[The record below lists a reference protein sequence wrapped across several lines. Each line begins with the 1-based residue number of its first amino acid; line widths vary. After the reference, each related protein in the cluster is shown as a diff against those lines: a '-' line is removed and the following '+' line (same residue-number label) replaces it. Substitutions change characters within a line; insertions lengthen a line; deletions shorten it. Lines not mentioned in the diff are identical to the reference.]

1 MLQTIKSLEL
11 NDFTQQGNIKRVGP
25 KPKFSDLEVISLN
38 LTAEYM
44 SIDSEN
50 LLFKKI
56 ISCYKNDFPR
66 LIDRSQ
72 YNRRKKQL
80 FHFIDEIRKTMAEK
94 FVEFE
99 QYFIIDSMPLEI
111 CKISREKRAKIC
123 REAYATSPD
132 KGYCASQK
140 MYFYGYKLHGVTS
153 LNGVFY
159 SIDLT
164 KASIHDNEI
173 LKDIKSQISDAVL
186 LGDKGYVGKE
196 IQLDLFHTASIKLHT
211 PMRINQNEYR
221 RYPYVFRKSRKR
233 LETLFSQLCDQF
245 MIRRNYAKT
254 FKGFRTRILSKITSL
269 TLVQYLNYFLLNRPI
284 GKLKHAFIIKGLT
297 LNIPAKVGFVGRRRS
312 QLQRNRDQYIQ
323 TPGRIRKLTGVN
335 FSEVRNHPPLP
346 GNRTISR

>member
-1 MLQTIKSLEL
+1 MHNIKINFDKILQTIKSLDL
-11 NDFTQQGNIKRVGP
+11 NDFNENGNVKRVGP
-25 KPKFSDLEVISLN
+25 KPKLSDLEVISLN

-56 ISCYKNDFPR
+56 ISCHKDDFPM

-80 FHFIDEIRKTMAEK
+80 FHFIDKIRKEMAEK

-99 QYFIIDSMPLEI
+99 NYFIIDSMPLEI
-111 CKISREKRAKIC
+111 CKISREKRVKIC
-123 REAYATSPD
+123 KEAYATSPD
-132 KGYCASQK
+132 KGFCASQK
-140 MYFYGYKLHGVTS
+140 MYFYGYKLHGITS

-164 KASIHDNEI
+164 KASVHDNEI
-173 LKDIKSQISDAVL
+173 LGDVKSQLPDAVL

-196 IQLDLFHTASIKLHT
+196 IQLDLFHSASIKLHT
-211 PMRINQNEYR
+211 PMRSNQREYKP
-221 RYPYVFRKSRKR
+221 YPYIFRKCRKR

-254 FKGFRTRILSKITSL
+254 FEGFRTRILSKITSL
-269 TLVQYLNYFLLNRPI
+269 TIVQYINYFLLNRSI
-284 GKLKHAFIIKGLT
+284 GNLKHAFI
-297 LNIPAKVGFVGRRRS
+297 
-312 QLQRNRDQYIQ
+312 
-323 TPGRIRKLTGVN
+323 
-335 FSEVRNHPPLP
+335 
-346 GNRTISR
+346 